1 MRDLLV
7 ILEKSPAWIQRAA
20 QAVGEGRGPVG
31 RAADLLRFRYT
42 TTQVPAV
49 PPQSLLP
56 RRLLIGPANSAGQA
70 YQWARAAERAD
81 PRLVATSM
89 YGIGTNALRAE
100 VDVEVPVAVYQRS
113 SLWHELFG
121 EFLRSQ
127 SHVVWESGLP
137 MLGRSRREGAL
148 SEIRELREHGVAT
161 ALLFHGS
168 DIRPPA
174 EHAKSSHWSPF
185 RSGGGPVR
193 AIEYTVARNL
203 KLAEAAGVEEF
214 VSTPDLLRWRPQATW
229 CPVVVDLRT
238 WSRASDGH
246 LGSPTSAHGRPVV
259 VHVPSNRWLKG
270 TDLVEPMLRHLH
282 DSGVIDYRSAS
293 GVTHAQMPEL
303 YRSADIVLDQF
314 VLGIYG
320 VAACEAM
327 AAGALVMSHVD
338 DFTRAK
344 VRDVTGLE
352 LPIVEAT
359 ADTLERR
366 LREFAADPGLWAD
379 VRGRAV
385 SFVEQVHGGQRS
397 ADVLG
402 RFTRSDA

>member
-1 MRDLLV
+1 MVPSR
-7 ILEKSPAWIQRAA
+7 SP
-20 QAVGEGRGPVG
+20 
-31 RAADLLRFRYT
+31 
-42 TTQVPAV
+42 
-49 PPQSLLP
+49 LP

-81 PRLVATSM
+81 AQLAATSM
-89 YGIGTNALRAE
+89 YGIGPNALRAE

-113 SLWHELFG
+113 GIWHERFG

-137 MLGRSRREGAL
+137 MLGRSRPEGAL
-148 SEIRELREHGVAT
+148 SEIRELRELGIAT

-174 EHAKSSHWSPF
+174 EHARLSHWSPF
-185 RSGGGPVR
+185 RSRGGPVR
-193 AIEYTVARNL
+193 AIESTVARNTT
-203 KLAEAAGVEEF
+203 LAEAAGVEEF

-229 CPVVVDLRT
+229 CPVVVDLRKWT
-238 WSRASDGH
+238 RARDGDPEP
-246 LGSPTSAHGRPVV
+246 STSSQGRPIV

-270 TDLVEPMLRHLH
+270 TDLVEPMLRSLH
-282 DSGVIDYRSAS
+282 DSGVIDYRSAN

-327 AAGALVMSHVD
+327 AAGALVLSHVD
-338 DFTRAK
+338 DFTRTK
-344 VRDVTGLE
+344 VQDATGLE

-359 ADTLERR
+359 ADTLERQ
-366 LREFAADPGLWAD
+366 LREFAADPELWAD
-379 VRGRAV
+379 VRKRAV
-385 SFVEQVHGGQRS
+385 TFVEQVHGGQRS

-402 RFTRSDA
+402 RFMRSEA